1 MPVRVA
7 EHIPHARIIVSVR
20 VADRF
25 PTRRDW
31 KIHAAS
37 SLPRRHVLYRC
48 IYVCVEHI
56 MKPAR
61 LLIHN
66 DTPFNCQIW
75 CESDHG
81 MRFPSAPEE
90 VRLTSEPPEWTW
102 ISWLVEWIRLLRF
115 GPRIAMAAF
124 DCPVEVDV
132 YVDVVCDSSEPV
144 TVRMQFVDDDLVWQD
159 SQEAIWNVVLHPG
172 QDTNVWIK
180 SKTLG
185 AFDKHGRKTQM
196 VHGRPMKPDTVRFTV
211 TGECEDNESW
221 KVVQRPVT
229 NAKYNRNWNAAKYCI

>member
-1 MPVRVA
+1 
-7 EHIPHARIIVSVR
+7 
-20 VADRF
+20 
-25 PTRRDW
+25 
-31 KIHAAS
+31 
-37 SLPRRHVLYRC
+37 
-48 IYVCVEHI
+48 

-61 LLIHN
+61 LLVHN
-66 DTPFNCQIW
+66 DTPFNCQVW
-75 CESDHG
+75 CESEHG
-81 MRFPSAPEE
+81 MRFPGAPAE
-90 VRLTSEPPEWTW
+90 VQLTSEAPEWTW

-115 GPRIAMAAF
+115 GPRIAVAAF

-132 YVDVVCDSSEPV
+132 YVDVVCDSSEPI

-159 SQEAIWNVVLHPG
+159 AQEAIWNVVLQPG

-211 TGECEDNESW
+211 TGVCEDNDSW
-221 KVVQRPVT
+221 QVVQRPVT